1 VSVIVVMSPV
11 AKQSASRNAL
21 YPILAADFV
30 GALGFSIVLPF
41 LIYLITRLGGN
52 AVVYGVMGATYS
64 AFQLLGAPILGRWS
78 DRYGRRRVLLL
89 SQFGTLVAW
98 GIFLVALWLPVQPMF
113 NVDSAVL
120 GAFTVTAPLL
130 VLFLSRALDGLSG
143 GNVSVANAYLADISD
158 DRNRS
163 ANFGKMGMW
172 ANFGFILG
180 PAIAGV
186 LGATGAGEVL
196 PVLAAFAISGVACVI
211 IAVWLPESTPC
222 ALRTDPEQS
231 GVHKILGQDQ
241 KQCFQMTA
249 PKLSAREILALPS
262 VGLLLAL
269 YFMVYLAF
277 NFFYVAFPVYAATG
291 VHWSLAQTGVF
302 FSVLAFLMAL
312 VQGPVLARASA
323 LWSDRTRVLG
333 GSFLLAASF
342 FFFNSPNV
350 VSIYIGAALLA
361 FGNGIMWPSLLS
373 VLAKS
378 ANRNVQGTVQGFA
391 GSLAAVASIVG
402 LLIGGLLYS
411 ALGARVFVM
420 SGVLTFVTFAVAFA
434 IPSTQPASR
443 KR

>member
-1 VSVIVVMSPV
+1 MPPT
-11 AKQSASRNAL
+11 AKPAAPPNAL

-64 AFQLLGAPILGRWS
+64 AFQFLGAPILGRWS

-89 SQFGTLVAW
+89 SQFGTFIAW
-98 GIFLVALWLPVQPMF
+98 GIFLIALWLPVQPVAS
-113 NVDSAVL
+113 VDSGVL
-120 GAFTVTAPLL
+120 GAFTVTLPLL

-143 GNVSVANAYLADISD
+143 GNISVANAYLADISD
-158 DRNRS
+158 DGNRS

-211 IAVWLPESTPC
+211 IAVWLPETSPC
-222 ALRTDPEQS
+222 VLRADPEPP

-249 PKLSAREILALPS
+249 RKLSAREILALPS

-302 FSVLAFLMAL
+302 FSVLSLLMAL
-312 VQGPVLARASA
+312 VQGAVLTRASA
-323 LWSDRTRVLG
+323 IWSDRALVLG
-333 GSFLLAASF
+333 GALVLAARF
-342 FFFNSPNV
+342 LFFNSANAV
-350 VSIYIGAALLA
+350 IIYVGAALLA
-361 FGNGIMWPSLLS
+361 LGNGIMWPSLLA
-373 VLAKS
+373 VLAK
-378 ANRNVQGTVQGFA
+378 AADRNVQGTVQGFA

-411 ALGARVFVM
+411 ALGARVFVI

-434 IPSTQPASR
+434 IPTARPASR

>member
-1 VSVIVVMSPV
+1 MSPV

-52 AVVYGVMGATYS
+52 AVVYGVLGATYS

-98 GIFLVALWLPVQPMF
+98 GIFLVALWLPVKPMF

-143 GNVSVANAYLADISD
+143 GNISVANAYLADISD
-158 DRNRS
+158 DGNRS

-196 PVLAAFAISGVACVI
+196 PVLAALAISGVACVI
-211 IAVWLPESTPC
+211 IAVWLPETTPC
-222 ALRTDPEQS
+222 VLRADPEQS
-231 GVHKILGQDQ
+231 GVHKILGQDL
-241 KQCFQMTA
+241 KQCFQITA
-249 PKLSAREILALPS
+249 RRLSAREILVLPS

-333 GSFLLAASF
+333 GSFVLAASF

-350 VSIYIGAALLA
+350 VSIYVGAALLA
-361 FGNGIMWPSLLS
+361 LGNGIMWPSLLS

-411 ALGARVFVM
+411 ALGARVFVI
-420 SGVLTFVTFAVAFA
+420 SGALTFATFAVAFA
-434 IPSTQPASR
+434 IPSTRPASR